1 MLLLFKKG
9 TTGAKT
15 MSELVFENREFT
27 PGHVNT
33 LKTLHLNNYPIVY
46 ILYNEK
52 KRPSAYIGQTVQ
64 ATRRLRSH
72 LEDTRRKD
80 LNRSILIGH
89 EKFNQ
94 SATYNIE
101 SNLINYF
108 IADNR
113 FQLQNVSQTRS
124 RVMHNYYQKAYYN
137 EKLFQVIW
145 EKLRQE
151 KIVSATLENLKNK
164 DIYKLSPYKEL
175 SPQQLDIKTE
185 ILDFC
190 KEHMLKEGN
199 HVIAIEGDAGT
210 GKSVLLSSL
219 FNTIQDLSKD
229 ESSLLHG
236 TDNYLLVNHGEMLK
250 TYKNIANSLPNL
262 KKQNL
267 MKPTSFI
274 NEKTK
279 AGAMADIVLI
289 DEAHLLLTKEDSYN
303 NFHYQ
308 NQLDEIIKRS
318 KITIVIFDPKQVLKI
333 KSYWNNRLLEE
344 ITNQY
349 KAKTVKL
356 TEQMRMNASP
366 ETIKW
371 IDHFVAKEILPLPT
385 EEDSSFELRIFND
398 AAMFKTA
405 IENKNNEVGLSRIVS
420 TFDYLHKK
428 DNKTYIVDEEG
439 INMPWNS
446 TQNNL
451 TWAENPNSIKEVGSI
466 YTVQGFDLNYVG
478 VVLGPS
484 VSYDECTDKLVI
496 DPSKYKDKGA
506 FITRTDFSPEKNQ
519 EIKEEIILNSINVL
533 MKRGIHGLY
542 IYATDPKLKQR
553 LLELQ
558 RRKHYE

>member
-1 MLLLFKKG
+1 MN
-9 TTGAKT
+9 
-15 MSELVFENREFT
+15 ELVFEKRDFT
-27 PGHVNT
+27 PNHVHT
-33 LKTLHLNNYPIVY
+33 VKALHLNNYPIVY

-64 ATRRLRSH
+64 ATRRLRNH
-72 LEDTRRKD
+72 IEDKRRKN

-108 IADNR
+108 IADNHY
-113 FQLQNVSQTRS
+113 QLQNVSQTRS
-124 RVMHNYYQKAYYN
+124 REMHNYYQKAFYN
-137 EKLFQVIW
+137 DELFQVIW
-145 EKLRQE
+145 EKLRKE
-151 KIVSATLENLKNK
+151 KIVSDTLENLRNK

-175 SPQQLDIKTE
+175 SPQQLDIKIE

-190 KEHMLKEGN
+190 KEHMKKEGN

-219 FNTIQDLSKD
+219 FNTIQDLAKD
-229 ESSLLHG
+229 DSSLLHG

-250 TYKNIANSLPNL
+250 TYKSIANSLPNL
-262 KKQNL
+262 KKKSL
-267 MKPTSFI
+267 MKPTPFI

-279 AGAMADIVLI
+279 AGATADIVLI

-303 NFHYQ
+303 NFRYQ

-333 KSYWNNRLLEE
+333 KSYWNDRLLEE
-344 ITNQY
+344 ISNKY
-349 KAKTVKL
+349 NAKTVQL
-356 TEQMRMNASP
+356 TDQMRMNANP
-366 ETIKW
+366 EMIKW
-371 IDHFVAKEILPLPT
+371 INRFVAKEVLPLPT
-385 EEDSSFELRIFND
+385 EEDSSFELKIFED
-398 AAMFKTA
+398 AATFKTA
-405 IENKNNEVGLSRIVS
+405 IESKNNEIGLSRIVS

-428 DNKTYIVDEEG
+428 DKQTYIVDEEG

-446 TQNNL
+446 TQDNV

-484 VSYDECTDKLVI
+484 VSYDEDKDELVI
-496 DPSKYKDKGA
+496 DPSKYKDTGA
-506 FITRTDFSPEKNQ
+506 FISRTDLSPDKNQ

-542 IYATDPKLKQR
+542 IYATDPKLRQK
-553 LLELQ
+553 LLELE
-558 RRKHYE
+558 RGK